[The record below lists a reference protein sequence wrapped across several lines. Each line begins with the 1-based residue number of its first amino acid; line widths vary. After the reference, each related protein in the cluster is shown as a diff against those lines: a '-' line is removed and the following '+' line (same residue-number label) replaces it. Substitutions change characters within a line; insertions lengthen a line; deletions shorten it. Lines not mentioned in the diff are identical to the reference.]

1 MYNYDDNNWS
11 LDIAEPQYSK
21 ITLLG
26 DKACFQKESFAKA
39 IIRHIT
45 KDVEAGKTYKFSVKL
60 SMENVQSVIYPYAIV
75 GFMAENG
82 SFLERIFANNT
93 DKSGTEKELVFTV
106 PENTVA
112 LRIELG
118 LKGCGKVQWQIPT
131 VEECEKPEVKKAK
144 LASVY
149 VPTCSTLEEA
159 LDKIVKGVDKAA
171 GEHKADLVALSEV
184 IYDFGAGL
192 PIPETSENLREGGTF
207 LNAMKAKAKQ
217 YSCYIVANLHEKDDD
232 NHYYNTSVL
241 IGRDGEI
248 VGKYSK
254 THNSMSEFEKGLT
267 PGNEYPVF
275 DTDIGKIG
283 MLICW
288 DAYFPEPA
296 RMLTQNGADLIVVST
311 VGDAA
316 YRHVARA
323 MENGVYVLVSG
334 NHFANLNNCGIL
346 PCKIID
352 PQGHV
357 LSQTINENSP
367 AVAEVDLGYK
377 LRTGYLSIPGTM
389 TDPHNIY
396 ANDRRPDIYKQLS
409 EF

>member
-1 MYNYDDNNWS
+1 MYQFNESNWS
-11 LDIAEPQYSK
+11 VDIAEPQYSSVA
-21 ITLLG
+21 LCG
-26 DKACFQKESFAKA
+26 DTACFEKNSFAKA
-39 IIRHIT
+39 IIRCVT
-45 KDVEAGKTYKFSVKL
+45 KEFEVGKTYRFTVKL
-60 SMENVQSVIYPYAIV
+60 NPEKTDSVIYPYAIV

-93 DKSGTEKELVFTV
+93 TKEGTEKELVYTV
-106 PENTVA
+106 PEGTVA
-112 LRIELG
+112 VRFELG
-118 LKGCGKVQWQIPT
+118 FKGSGKVTWQIPS
-131 VEECEKPEVKKAK
+131 VEECEKPHAKKAV

-159 LDKIVKGVDKAA
+159 LNKIIFAVDKA
-171 GEHKADLVALSEV
+171 GEKKPDLIALSEV

-192 PIPETSENLREGGTF
+192 PIPETSENIKEGGTF

-241 IGRDGEI
+241 IGRNGEI

-254 THNSMSEFEKGLT
+254 THNSMSEFEKGVT

-296 RMLTQNGADLIVVST
+296 RILTQNGADLIVVST

-316 YRHVARA
+316 YRHIARA

-357 LSQTINENSP
+357 LSHTINEHAP
-367 AVAEVDLGYK
+367 AVAEVDLSYK
-377 LRTGYLSIPGTM
+377 LRTGYLSIPGTF
-389 TDPHNIY
+389 TDPHNVY
-396 ANDRRPDIYKQLS
+396 ANDRRPELYTQMS

>member
-1 MYNYDDNNWS
+1 MYQFNENNWS
-11 LDIAEPQYSK
+11 VDIAEPQYSSV
-21 ITLLG
+21 TLCG
-26 DKACFQKESFAKA
+26 DTACFEKNSFAKA
-39 IIRHIT
+39 IIRCIT
-45 KDVEAGKTYKFSVKL
+45 KEFEVGKTYRFSVKL
-60 SMENVQSVIYPYAIV
+60 NPEKVDSVLYPYAIV

-82 SFLERIFANNT
+82 GFLERIFANNVT
-93 DKSGTEKELVFTV
+93 KEGKEKELVYTV
-106 PENTVA
+106 PEGTVA
-112 LRIELG
+112 VRFELG
-118 LKGCGKVQWQIPT
+118 FKGNGKVIWQIPSVT
-131 VEECEKPEVKKAK
+131 ECEKPEVKKAV

-149 VPTCSTLEEA
+149 VPTCPTLEEA
-159 LDKIVKGVDKAA
+159 LSKIIFAVDKA
-171 GEHKADLVALSEV
+171 GEKKPDLIALSEV

-192 PIPETSENLREGGTF
+192 PIPETSENLKEGGTF
-207 LNAMKAKAKQ
+207 LNAMKAKAKE
-217 YSCYIVANLHEKDDD
+217 YACYIVANLHEKDDD

-254 THNSMSEFEKGLT
+254 THNSMSEFEKGVT

-296 RMLTQNGADLIVVST
+296 RILTQNGADLIVVST

-316 YRHVARA
+316 YRHIARA

-357 LSQTINENSP
+357 LSHTINEHNP
-367 AVAEVDLGYK
+367 AVAEVDLSYK

-396 ANDRRPDIYKQLS
+396 ANDRRTELYTQMS

>member
-1 MYNYDDNNWS
+1 MYQFNESNWS
-11 LDIAEPQYSK
+11 VDIAEPQYS
-21 ITLLG
+21 LVSLNG
-26 DKACFQKESFAKA
+26 DTAYFEKNSFAKA
-39 IIRHIT
+39 IIRCVT
-45 KDVEAGKTYKFSVKL
+45 KDFEVGKTYRFSVNLNPEKV
-60 SMENVQSVIYPYAIV
+60 ESVIYPYAIV

-82 SFLERIFANNT
+82 TFLERIFANNT
-93 DKSGTEKELVFTV
+93 TKEGCEKELVYTV

-112 LRIELG
+112 VRFELG
-118 LKGCGKVQWQIPT
+118 FKGCGKVTWQIPT
-131 VEECEKPEVKKAK
+131 VEECAKPEAKKAV

-149 VPTCSTLEEA
+149 VPTCPTLESA
-159 LDKIVKGVDKAA
+159 LEKIIHAVDKA
-171 GEHKADLVALSEV
+171 GEKNPDLIALSEV

-192 PIPETSENLREGGTF
+192 PIPETSENIKEGGTF
-207 LNAMKAKAKQ
+207 LNAMKEKAKQ

-241 IGRDGEI
+241 IGRDGEV

-254 THNSMSEFEKGLT
+254 THNSMSEFEKGVT

-296 RMLTQNGADLIVVST
+296 RILTQNGADLIVVST

-316 YRHVARA
+316 HRHIARA

-346 PCKIID
+346 PCKVID

-357 LSQTINENSP
+357 LSHTINENNP
-367 AVAEVDLGYK
+367 AIAEVDLSYK

-396 ANDRRPDIYKQLS
+396 ANDRRTELYTQLS

>member
-1 MYNYDDNNWS
+1 MYQFNDTNWKI
-11 LDIAEPQYSK
+11 DIAEPSYSSV
-21 ITLLG
+21 TLKG
-26 DKACFQKESFAKA
+26 DTAVFQKNSFAKA
-39 IIRHIT
+39 IIRHIGKT
-45 KDVEAGKTYKFSVKL
+45 EEGKTYRFSVNL
-60 SMENVQSVIYPYAIV
+60 TYEGIQSVIYPYAVV
-75 GFMAENG
+75 GFMKEDG
-82 SFLERIFANNT
+82 GFVERTFANNT
-93 DKSGTEKELVFTV
+93 DTKGNTKELVFTV
-106 PENTVA
+106 PEGAKKLV
-112 LRIELG
+112 IDLG
-118 LKGCGKVQWQIPT
+118 LKGSGKVVWQMPT
-131 VEECEKPEVKKAK
+131 VTECEAPLCKKAK

-149 VPTCSTLEEA
+149 VPTCKTLESA
-159 LDKIVKGVDKAA
+159 LEKIINGVDEA
-171 GEHKADLVALSEV
+171 GQKGADLIALSEV
-184 IYDFGAGL
+184 IYDFGAGI
-192 PIPETSENLREGGTF
+192 PIPEVAENLKEGGTY
-207 LNAMKAKAKQ
+207 LNAMKLKAKE
-217 YSCYIVANLHEKDDD
+217 YNCYIVANLHEKDDD

-254 THNSMSEFEKGLT
+254 THNSMSEFEKGVT

-352 PQGHV
+352 PQGHI
-357 LSQTINENSP
+357 LSQTINENSC
-367 AVAEVDLGYK
+367 AFAEVDLKNK
-377 LRTGYLSIPGTM
+377 LHTPYLSIPGTF

-396 ANDRRPDIYKQLS
+396 ANDRRPELYKQIS

>member
-1 MYNYDDNNWS
+1 MYQFNENNWTI
-11 LDIAEPQYSK
+11 DIAEPQYSSVSLNNDTAYFEK
-21 ITLLG
+21 N
-26 DKACFQKESFAKA
+26 SFAKA
-39 IIRHIT
+39 IIRHT
-45 KDVEAGKTYKFSVKL
+45 EKAESGKTYKFSVNLKY
-60 SMENVQSVIYPYAIV
+60 EDIQSVIYPYAVV
-75 GFMAENG
+75 GFQKKTGE
-82 SFLERIFANNT
+82 FIERTFANNT
-93 DKSGTEKELVFTV
+93 DFKGNTKELVFTV
-106 PENTVA
+106 PEETENLV
-112 LRIELG
+112 IDLG
-118 LKGCGKVQWQIPT
+118 LKGSGKVEWQIPT
-131 VEECEKPEVKKAK
+131 VEECAKPEAKKAV

-149 VPTCSTLEEA
+149 VPTCHTLEEA
-159 LDKIVKGVDKAA
+159 FEKIIYAVDKA
-171 GEHKADLVALSEV
+171 GEKKPDLIALSEV

-192 PIPETSENLREGGTF
+192 PIPETSENIKEGGTF
-207 LNAMKAKAKQ
+207 LNAMKEKAKE

-241 IGRDGEI
+241 IGRNGEI

-254 THNSMSEFEKGLT
+254 THNSMSEFEKGVT

-296 RMLTQNGADLIVVST
+296 RIITQNGADLIVVST

-316 YRHVARA
+316 HRHIARA

-352 PQGHV
+352 PQGHI
-357 LSQTINENSP
+357 LSQTINENDP

-377 LRTGYLSIPGTM
+377 LRTPYLSIPGTM

-396 ANDRRPDIYKQLS
+396 ANDRRPELYKQIS

>member
-1 MYNYDDNNWS
+1 MYQFNENNWTI
-11 LDIAEPQYSK
+11 DIAEPQYSSVSLNNDTAYFEK
-21 ITLLG
+21 N
-26 DKACFQKESFAKA
+26 SFAKV
-39 IIRHIT
+39 IIRHT
-45 KDVEAGKTYKFSVKL
+45 EKAEAGKTYKFSVNLKY
-60 SMENVQSVIYPYAIV
+60 EDIQSVIYPYAVV
-75 GFMAENG
+75 GFQKKTGE
-82 SFLERIFANNT
+82 FIERTFANNT
-93 DKSGTEKELVFTV
+93 DFKGNTKELVFTV
-106 PENTVA
+106 PEETENLV
-112 LRIELG
+112 IDLG
-118 LKGCGKVQWQIPT
+118 LKGSGKVEWQIPA
-131 VEECEKPEVKKAK
+131 VEECAKPEAKKAV

-149 VPTCSTLEEA
+149 VPTCPTLEEA
-159 LDKIVKGVDKAA
+159 FEKIIWAVDKA
-171 GEHKADLVALSEV
+171 GEKKPDLIALSEV

-192 PIPETSENLREGGTF
+192 PIPETSENIKEGGTF
-207 LNAMKAKAKQ
+207 LNAMKEKAKE

-241 IGRDGEI
+241 IGRNGEI

-254 THNSMSEFEKGLT
+254 THNSMSEFEKGVT

-296 RMLTQNGADLIVVST
+296 RIITQNGADLIVVST

-316 YRHVARA
+316 NRHIARA

-352 PQGHV
+352 PQGHI
-357 LSQTINENSP
+357 LSQTINENDP

-377 LRTGYLSIPGTM
+377 LRTPYLSIPGTM

-396 ANDRRPDIYKQLS
+396 ANDRRPELYKQIS

>member
-1 MYNYDDNNWS
+1 MYQFNENNWS
-11 LDIAEPQYSK
+11 VDIAEPQYSSV
-21 ITLLG
+21 TLCG
-26 DKACFQKESFAKA
+26 DTACFEKNSFAKA
-39 IIRHIT
+39 IIRCIT
-45 KDVEAGKTYKFSVKL
+45 KEFEVGKTYRFSVKL
-60 SMENVQSVIYPYAIV
+60 NPEKVDSVLYPYAIV

-82 SFLERIFANNT
+82 GFLERIFANNVT
-93 DKSGTEKELVFTV
+93 KEGKEKELVYTV
-106 PENTVA
+106 PEGTVA
-112 LRIELG
+112 VRFELG
-118 LKGCGKVQWQIPT
+118 FKGNGKVTWQIPS
-131 VEECEKPEVKKAK
+131 VEECEKPEVKKAV

-149 VPTCSTLEEA
+149 VPTCPTLEEA
-159 LDKIVKGVDKAA
+159 LSKIIFAVDKA
-171 GEHKADLVALSEV
+171 GEKKPDLIALSEV

-192 PIPETSENLREGGTF
+192 PIPETSENLKEGGTF
-207 LNAMKAKAKQ
+207 LNAMKAKAKE
-217 YSCYIVANLHEKDDD
+217 YACYIVANLHEKDDD

-241 IGRDGEI
+241 IGRDGEV

-254 THNSMSEFEKGLT
+254 THNSMSEFEKGVT

-296 RMLTQNGADLIVVST
+296 RILTQNGADLIVVST

-316 YRHVARA
+316 YRHIARA

-357 LSQTINENSP
+357 LSHTINENNP
-367 AVAEVDLGYK
+367 AVAEVDLSYK

-396 ANDRRPDIYKQLS
+396 ANDRRTELYTQMS

>member
-1 MYNYDDNNWS
+1 MYQFNENNWS
-11 LDIAEPQYSK
+11 VDIAEPQYS
-21 ITLLG
+21 TVSLNG
-26 DKACFQKESFAKA
+26 DTACFEKNSFAKA
-39 IIRHIT
+39 IIRYVT
-45 KDVEAGKTYKFSVKL
+45 KDFEVGKTYRFSVKL
-60 SMENVQSVIYPYAIV
+60 NPEKVESVIYPYAIV

-82 SFLERIFANNT
+82 GFLERIFANNT
-93 DKSGTEKELVFTV
+93 TKEGCEKELVYTV
-106 PENTVA
+106 PEGTVA
-112 LRIELG
+112 VRFELG
-118 LKGCGKVQWQIPT
+118 FKGCGKVTWQIPS
-131 VEECEKPEVKKAK
+131 VEECDKPEVKKAV

-149 VPTCSTLEEA
+149 VPTCPTLEIA
-159 LDKIVKGVDKAA
+159 LEKIIHAVDKA
-171 GEHKADLVALSEV
+171 GEKNPDLIALSEV

-192 PIPETSENLREGGTF
+192 PIPETAENIKEGGTF
-207 LNAMKAKAKQ
+207 LNAMKEKAKQ

-241 IGRDGEI
+241 IGRDGEV

-254 THNSMSEFEKGLT
+254 THNSMSEFEKGVT

-296 RMLTQNGADLIVVST
+296 RILTQNGADLIVVST

-316 YRHVARA
+316 HRHIARA

-346 PCKIID
+346 PCKVID
-352 PQGHV
+352 PQGHI
-357 LSQTINENSP
+357 LSQTINENDP

-396 ANDRRPDIYKQLS
+396 ANDRRPDLYVQMS

>member
-1 MYNYDDNNWS
+1 MYQFNESNWS
-11 LDIAEPQYSK
+11 VDIAEPQYSSVSLNDD
-21 ITLLG
+21 T
-26 DKACFQKESFAKA
+26 ACFEKNSFAKA
-39 IIRHIT
+39 IIRCVT
-45 KDVEAGKTYKFSVKL
+45 KDFEVGKTYRFSVKL
-60 SMENVQSVIYPYAIV
+60 NPEKVESVIYPYAIV

-82 SFLERIFANNT
+82 GFLERIFANNT
-93 DKSGTEKELVFTV
+93 TKEGCEKELVYTV
-106 PENTVA
+106 PEGTVA
-112 LRIELG
+112 VRFELG
-118 LKGCGKVQWQIPT
+118 FKGCGKVTWQIPS
-131 VEECEKPEVKKAK
+131 VEECDKPEVKKAV

-149 VPTCSTLEEA
+149 VPTCPTLEIA
-159 LDKIVKGVDKAA
+159 LEKIIQAVDKA
-171 GEHKADLVALSEV
+171 GEKNPDLIALSEV
-184 IYDFGAGL
+184 IYDFGAGI
-192 PIPETSENLREGGTF
+192 PIPETAENIKEGGTF
-207 LNAMKAKAKQ
+207 LNAMKEKAKQ

-241 IGRDGEI
+241 IGRDGEV

-254 THNSMSEFEKGLT
+254 THNSMSEFEKGVT

-296 RMLTQNGADLIVVST
+296 RILTQNGADLIVVST

-316 YRHVARA
+316 HRHIARA

-346 PCKIID
+346 PCKVID
-352 PQGHV
+352 PQGHI
-357 LSQTINENSP
+357 LSHTINENNP

-396 ANDRRPDIYKQLS
+396 ANDRRPDLYKQMS
-409 EF
+409 QF

>member
-1 MYNYDDNNWS
+1 MYQFNESNWS
-11 LDIAEPQYSK
+11 VDIAEPQYSSVSLNDD
-21 ITLLG
+21 T
-26 DKACFQKESFAKA
+26 ACFEKNSFAKA
-39 IIRHIT
+39 IIRHVT
-45 KDVEAGKTYKFSVKL
+45 KDFEVGKTYRFSVKL
-60 SMENVQSVIYPYAIV
+60 NPEKVESVIYPYAIV

-82 SFLERIFANNT
+82 GFLERIFANNT
-93 DKSGTEKELVFTV
+93 TKEGCEKELVYTV
-106 PENTVA
+106 PEGTVA
-112 LRIELG
+112 VRFELG
-118 LKGCGKVQWQIPT
+118 FKGCGKVTWQIPS
-131 VEECEKPEVKKAK
+131 VEECAKPEVKKAV

-149 VPTCSTLEEA
+149 VPTCPTLEIA
-159 LDKIVKGVDKAA
+159 LEKIIQAVDKA
-171 GEHKADLVALSEV
+171 GEKNPDLIALSEV
-184 IYDFGAGL
+184 IYDFGAGI
-192 PIPETSENLREGGTF
+192 PIPETAENIKEGGTF
-207 LNAMKAKAKQ
+207 LNAMKEKAKQ

-241 IGRDGEI
+241 IGRDGEV

-254 THNSMSEFEKGLT
+254 THNSMSEFEKGVT

-296 RMLTQNGADLIVVST
+296 RILTQNGADLIVVST

-316 YRHVARA
+316 HRHIARA

-357 LSQTINENSP
+357 LSHTINENNP

-396 ANDRRPDIYKQLS
+396 ANDRRPDLYKQMS
-409 EF
+409 QF